1 MSRSCSQASQKTI
14 LLLGQDNQFAQGFF
28 RTLTSRRSE
37 PHSRRRSGVERPV
50 RGERSRSATQAR
62 HMEGGRV
69 TYVTHDVVYRPL
81 RAACFCPPGRRI
93 EGGDGLDEP
102 AALRPERIKYS
113 ERTVGKALRSSRTR
127 RGGSCSAMTHAPL
140 FRCPRPSSLLM
151 SRDEGP
157 SYGYYA
163 AISCLGATANH
174 VTVASVILCQRR
186 MGRPSVSQRRASR
199 SLVPHRPETVRAES
213 PSRRCR
219 PGRSGCRCRQLLGR
233 PRDDTRRRCSAR

>member
-14 LLLGQDNQFAQGFF
+14 LLLGQGNQFAQGFF

-113 ERTVGKALRSSRTR
+113 ERTVGKAPPLVKNTAGWILLGDDTHSLLSMSAPLVASHVTR
-127 RGGSCSAMTHAPL
+127 RGTVLRLLRSHL
-140 FRCPRPSSLLM
+140 IPR
-151 SRDEGP
+151 R
-157 SYGYYA
+157 
-163 AISCLGATANH
+163 TANH
-174 VTVASVILCQRR
+174 VTVASLILCRRR
-186 MGRPSVSQRRASR
+186 MGRPSVSRWRTS
-199 SLVPHRPETVRAES
+199 SSSVPPQV
-213 PSRRCR
+213 
-219 PGRSGCRCRQLLGR
+219 
-233 PRDDTRRRCSAR
+233 